1 MEFAPEGPKAI
12 PLWINGRAFLTASQS
27 FYILTDSVSGDA
39 LWRVPLSG
47 AAEAAEAVA
56 AARAAQASWAAMG
69 MVARRVCLSG
79 LAKALD
85 RYTGHFAKLLVQEC
99 AIDQEQAV
107 AQVEQAVQAL
117 EDFSVGDTGV
127 CGLVLDANRPL
138 AGFVAAATPALL
150 AGATLVVKP
159 SVKAPSAVLA
169 LCELSSRADW
179 PAGILNVVHGDTAAI
194 EGLCGCDIDRLVY
207 AGNSALGEQVRTIAE
222 AAEMP
227 FEMHAA

>member
-27 FYILTDSVSGDA
+27 FYVLTDPQSGEA
-39 LWRVPLSG
+39 LWRVPLTG

-56 AARAAQASWAAMG
+56 AARAAQSAWAAMG

-85 RYTGHFAKLLVQEC
+85 RYTGHFAKLLIQEC
-99 AIDQEQAV
+99 GIEQTQAV
-107 AQVEQAVQAL
+107 AEVERAVQGLDDAG
-117 EDFSVGDTGV
+117 VGATGV

-138 AGFVAAATPALL
+138 AAFVAAATPALL

-169 LCELSSRADW
+169 LCELASRTDW
-179 PAGILNVVHGDTAAI
+179 PAGVLNVIHGDTAAI
-194 EGLCGCDIDRLVY
+194 EGLCAAELDRLVY
-207 AGNSALGEQVRTIAE
+207 AGDCVLGEKIRDIA
-222 AAEMP
+222 AAVEMP
-227 FEMHAA
+227 FEMHAV